1 MYISVHKHAS
11 IIVVFGVV
19 SVVTVSCCA
28 FTADS
33 SPVPPPGPPE
43 PVGVASAEHAGTQ
56 LIELLHSDK
65 DFIAVSEEV
74 CVPLCLLP
82 LWSISCTCIHT
93 FLCVHRCRTL
103 YVLIATTAKLGES
116 SSPMRLLK

>member
-1 MYISVHKHAS
+1 MITAVCLWF
-11 IIVVFGVV
+11 V
-19 SVVTVSCCA
+19 
-28 FTADS
+28 ADS

-74 CVPLCLLP
+74 CANLYLPPSSLLHFMYMC
-82 LWSISCTCIHT
+82 ISRPHC
-93 FLCVHRCRTL
+93 RCRTL
-103 YVLIATTAKLGES
+103 FVLIATTAKLEGS